1 MNRDEILNDILSHK
15 ENNICL
21 ELSTGVGKTKMAIE
35 ILRARNCRNV
45 LIVIPRL
52 VLINN
57 WKEEL
62 KKWDYD
68 ISPIFTT
75 YVSIHKHTGEYDAI
89 IFDEAH
95 HLTERCYD
103 VLPDIK
109 AGNNIFLSAT
119 LTREKRHNISWNF
132 PETFFYKVG
141 LKEAID
147 NEILPDPV
155 VYLIPLELDK
165 NKHNYSFMV
174 NSNKGKT
181 IECNYEDRWNY
192 IKNKTYRIKVKCTE
206 WQYNKELSNKIDY
219 YKRLYMRGRN
229 EAIKNKWLKLCG
241 DRLKF
246 LSSIKTDIVA
256 GILKKYKND
265 RTIVFCNSI
274 LQTEVLG
281 KYCINSEN
289 KKSREYLDMFNT
301 KRIKHITC
309 VNMLNEGVNLT
320 DCKVG
325 IFAVLNSS
333 EIMVKQKNGRLL
345 RHKEPLIIIPY
356 YKDTRE
362 QEIVEKMLEDYNPEL
377 TKIITLNELENEK

>member
-1 MNRDEILNDILSHK
+1 MNREEILRDILSHK

-21 ELSTGVGKTKMAIE
+21 ELSTGVGKTRMAIE
-35 ILRARNCRNV
+35 ILKARNCRNV
-45 LIVIPRL
+45 LIAVPRL

-62 KKWDYD
+62 KKWHCN
-68 ISPIFTT
+68 INPIFTT
-75 YVSIHKHTGEYDAI
+75 YVSLHKHAGRYDAI
-89 IFDEAH
+89 VFDEAH
-95 HLTERCYD
+95 HLTERCYEA
-103 VLPDIK
+103 LEDIESQ
-109 AGNNIFLSAT
+109 NNIFLSAT
-119 LTREKRHNISWNF
+119 LTREKRANISYNF
-132 PETFFYKVG
+132 PNTFFYKVS

-165 NKHNYSFMV
+165 NKYNYSFMV

-181 IECNYEDRWNY
+181 IECNYEDRWDY
-192 IKNKTYRIKVKCTE
+192 IKDKTYRIKVKCTE

-229 EAIKNKWLKLCG
+229 EAIKNKWLRLCG

-246 LSSIKTDIVA
+246 LSSIKTSIVEN
-256 GILKKYKND
+256 ILKELKNE
-265 RTIVFCNSI
+265 RTITFCSSI
-274 LQTEVLG
+274 VQTEELG
-281 KYCINSEN
+281 KYCINSSN
-289 KKSREYLDMFNT
+289 KNAGEYLDMFNN
-301 KRIKHITC
+301 KKIKHITC

-345 RHKEPLIIIPY
+345 RHKEPIIIIPY

-377 TKIITLNELENEK
+377 TKTITLNELKI